1 MVFFGFTF
9 LGICAIMGMVKTKF
23 EFKFMKKEVHK
34 MGDIIKTIT
43 DLLGGIP
50 VIGDIIKMIMGMF
63 GGESEEAGEGVEAK

>member
-1 MVFFGFTF
+1 
-9 LGICAIMGMVKTKF
+9 
-23 EFKFMKKEVHK
+23 

-63 GGESEEAGEGVEAK
+63 GGGDEEAADDSTDAQ